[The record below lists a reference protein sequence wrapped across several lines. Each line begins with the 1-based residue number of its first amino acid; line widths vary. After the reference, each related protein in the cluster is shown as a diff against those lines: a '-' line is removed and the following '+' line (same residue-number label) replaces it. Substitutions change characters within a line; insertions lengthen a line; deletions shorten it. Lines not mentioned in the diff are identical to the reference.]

1 MFFTREF
8 VVPEWP
14 DIDPMLDSGPG
25 VDRVLDPP
33 CTGPYEMGI
42 LVTYKMTFM
51 GGHFIKITVLPKIG
65 ISTKKPTSCG
75 KLFHKK
81 VGLAPVYIL

>member
-1 MFFTREF
+1 MK
-8 VVPEWP
+8 
-14 DIDPMLDSGPG
+14 DH
-25 VDRVLDPP
+25 PP

-81 VGLAPVYIL
+81 VGLAPVYML